1 MKSSPHTKR
10 SDADTTQQDRALDP
24 ARRTKDS
31 ELREWLDEWRWWL
44 GGAIILSAVWAVQVL
59 RTGMRFYWPVGP
71 LGVWAA
77 VLVAVA
83 MWPRSGKG

>member
-1 MKSSPHTKR
+1 MKPTTDGEPSETATILQTGELDSPG
-10 SDADTTQQDRALDP
+10 RA
-24 ARRTKDS
+24 KDS

-44 GGAIILSAVWAVQVL
+44 GGAVILSAVWAIQVL
-59 RTGMRFYWPVGP
+59 RTGTRFYWPIGP

-83 MWPRSGKG
+83 IWPRREKR